1 MPSWAVWMVAG
12 EFLGVAGD
20 QESVGPLFDVLLDVL
35 ADVESRAL
43 WAGGGPIIHYHYE
56 MLAIGCVLD

>member
-1 MPSWAVWMVAG
+1 M
-12 EFLGVAGD
+12 AGD
-20 QESVGPLFDVLLDVL
+20 QERVGPLFDVL

-43 WAGGGPIIHYHYE
+43 WAGGGGPIIHYHYE

>member
-1 MPSWAVWMVAG
+1 M
-12 EFLGVAGD
+12 AGD
-20 QESVGPLFDVLLDVL
+20 QERLFGVL